1 MRQVEL
7 TGIKNFE
14 CREVEQPA
22 IGPGQA
28 KIAVKAIGICGSD
41 IHAYYGEHP
50 FMDFPIVLGH
60 ECTGIIEEI
69 SGENTK
75 LKKGDRVSVLQ
86 KTPEGT
92 MVRKRGV
99 TGWYYGKLEEAE
111 K

>member
-60 ECTGIIEEI
+60 ECTGII
-69 SGENTK
+69 
-75 LKKGDRVSVLQ
+75 
-86 KTPEGT
+86 
-92 MVRKRGV
+92 
-99 TGWYYGKLEEAE
+99 
-111 K
+111 